1 MKNQKTYHFRD
12 NDNLLENIDKGKRSR
27 FIRDALKLK
36 FNIDDIGYQEKQAT
50 NQELINHYH
59 KMIEIY
65 EKELDQLQEEVDKTK
80 KYKKKLTIKLNKIQ
94 KQDQEL
100 NNQIETKKQLL
111 EDTDKTKHRN
121 GVAKTLIKNILLMK
135 NNKLTEPANIEYLK
149 AHGSFKNNNE
159 FKIYVQ
165 EFINENV
172 KVNDIIANTII
183 TREDIEYVKNKINQ
197 RIP

>member
-12 NDNLLENIDKGKRSR
+12 NNNLLENIDKGKRSK

-100 NNQIETKKQLL
+100 NNQIETKK
-111 EDTDKTKHRN
+111 
-121 GVAKTLIKNILLMK
+121 
-135 NNKLTEPANIEYLK
+135 
-149 AHGSFKNNNE
+149 
-159 FKIYVQ
+159 
-165 EFINENV
+165 
-172 KVNDIIANTII
+172 
-183 TREDIEYVKNKINQ
+183 
-197 RIP
+197 

>member
-12 NDNLLENIDKGKRSR
+12 NNNLLENIDKGKRSR

-100 NNQIETKKQLL
+100 NNQI
-111 EDTDKTKHRN
+111 
-121 GVAKTLIKNILLMK
+121 
-135 NNKLTEPANIEYLK
+135 
-149 AHGSFKNNNE
+149 
-159 FKIYVQ
+159 
-165 EFINENV
+165 
-172 KVNDIIANTII
+172 
-183 TREDIEYVKNKINQ
+183 
-197 RIP
+197 

>member
-100 NNQIETKKQLL
+100 NNQIETKKQ
-111 EDTDKTKHRN
+111 
-121 GVAKTLIKNILLMK
+121 
-135 NNKLTEPANIEYLK
+135 
-149 AHGSFKNNNE
+149 
-159 FKIYVQ
+159 
-165 EFINENV
+165 
-172 KVNDIIANTII
+172 
-183 TREDIEYVKNKINQ
+183 
-197 RIP
+197 

>member
-12 NDNLLENIDKGKRSR
+12 NNNLLENIDKGKRSR

-50 NQELINHYH
+50 NQELLNHYH

-100 NNQIETKKQLL
+100 NNQI
-111 EDTDKTKHRN
+111 
-121 GVAKTLIKNILLMK
+121 
-135 NNKLTEPANIEYLK
+135 
-149 AHGSFKNNNE
+149 
-159 FKIYVQ
+159 
-165 EFINENV
+165 
-172 KVNDIIANTII
+172 
-183 TREDIEYVKNKINQ
+183 
-197 RIP
+197 

>member
-12 NDNLLENIDKGKRSR
+12 NNNLLENIDKGKRSR

-100 NNQIETKKQLL
+100 NNQIETKKQ
-111 EDTDKTKHRN
+111 
-121 GVAKTLIKNILLMK
+121 
-135 NNKLTEPANIEYLK
+135 
-149 AHGSFKNNNE
+149 
-159 FKIYVQ
+159 
-165 EFINENV
+165 
-172 KVNDIIANTII
+172 
-183 TREDIEYVKNKINQ
+183 
-197 RIP
+197 

>member
-100 NNQIETKKQLL
+100 NNQIETTKQLL

-121 GVAKTLIKNILLMK
+121 GVEKTMIKKILLMK
-135 NNKLTEPANIEYLK
+135 NNKLQEPANIEYLK

-183 TREDIEYVKNKINQ
+183 TREDIEYIKNKINQ

>member
-1 MKNQKTYHFRD
+1 MKNHKTYHFRD

-100 NNQIETKKQLL
+100 NNQI
-111 EDTDKTKHRN
+111 
-121 GVAKTLIKNILLMK
+121 
-135 NNKLTEPANIEYLK
+135 
-149 AHGSFKNNNE
+149 
-159 FKIYVQ
+159 
-165 EFINENV
+165 
-172 KVNDIIANTII
+172 
-183 TREDIEYVKNKINQ
+183 
-197 RIP
+197 

>member
-12 NDNLLENIDKGKRSR
+12 NNNLLENIDKGKRSR

-36 FNIDDIGYQEKQAT
+36 FNIDDIGYQEKQST

-100 NNQIETKKQLL
+100 NNQI
-111 EDTDKTKHRN
+111 
-121 GVAKTLIKNILLMK
+121 
-135 NNKLTEPANIEYLK
+135 
-149 AHGSFKNNNE
+149 
-159 FKIYVQ
+159 
-165 EFINENV
+165 
-172 KVNDIIANTII
+172 
-183 TREDIEYVKNKINQ
+183 
-197 RIP
+197 

>member
-80 KYKKKLTIKLNKIQ
+80 KYKKKLEEQLNVLEKENQKLKEELETLQETNKDLEIANDKIQ
-94 KQDQEL
+94 A
-100 NNQIETKKQLL
+100 KK
-111 EDTDKTKHRN
+111 
-121 GVAKTLIKNILLMK
+121 
-135 NNKLTEPANIEYLK
+135 
-149 AHGSFKNNNE
+149 
-159 FKIYVQ
+159 
-165 EFINENV
+165 
-172 KVNDIIANTII
+172 
-183 TREDIEYVKNKINQ
+183 
-197 RIP
+197 